1 MIHDRAVDV
10 VLFAE
15 LLVAVPVQL
24 AGGGVGAVE
33 ELHEAHA
40 FLDQAPGKKF
50 APWDT
55 HYRGKKLVVC
65 GHWGRSG
72 PGNCTMSIPARG
84 AYTFSELRAA
94 GFNASDALAYA
105 VDP

>member
-1 MIHDRAVDV
+1 MQ
-10 VLFAE
+10 
-15 LLVAVPVQL
+15 LLLLL
-24 AGGGVGAVE
+24 ARPE
-33 ELHEAHA
+33 YSH
-40 FLDQAPGKKF
+40 
-50 APWDT
+50 
-55 HYRGKKLVVC
+55 LVVC